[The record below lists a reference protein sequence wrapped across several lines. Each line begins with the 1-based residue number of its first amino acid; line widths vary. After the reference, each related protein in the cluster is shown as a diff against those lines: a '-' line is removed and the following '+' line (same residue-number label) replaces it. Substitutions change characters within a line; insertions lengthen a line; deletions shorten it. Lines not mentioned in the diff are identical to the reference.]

1 MRKPAFS
8 LRTCEN
14 GPRLTKSVILMCFK
28 NSEHP
33 DKLHY
38 IFVYFGGCRV
48 SKKMFFL
55 TFLKIYF
62 NFCTAFLQLGIV
74 SLSLVDADVGRSD
87 NHWLTAAMFS
97 CPSLYCFTIINT
109 NSLLT

>member
-28 NSEHP
+28 NFEHP

-48 SKKMFFL
+48 SKKMFFFKL
-55 TFLKIYF
+55 F
-62 NFCTAFLQLGIV
+62 
-74 SLSLVDADVGRSD
+74 
-87 NHWLTAAMFS
+87 
-97 CPSLYCFTIINT
+97 
-109 NSLLT
+109 